1 MEKKY
6 KYIGYWFLQLIPL
19 AFIAFYKPYFQYFP
33 SFVGIRSALHIHT
46 FIASLWILLLIAQPL
61 LILNKKFNAH
71 RTLGNISYVLF
82 PLMVASF
89 IPLMIDVAK
98 SPFPKALFFSVADLT
113 LLIVFYGL
121 AIYHKKIVQLHMRY
135 MILTAIVFLGPT
147 VVRIGSIV
155 LHQPLLISQGIQ
167 YLLIAGILITLILRD
182 RPDGQRS
189 KPYLTGSVLYVIHAA
204 AFYSVFIE

>member
-6 KYIGYWFLQLIPL
+6 KAIGYWFLLLIPL
-19 AFIAFYKPYFQYFP
+19 AIIAFYKPYFQFFP
-33 SFVGIRSALHIHT
+33 SFVGIRSSLHIHT
-46 FIASLWILLLIAQPL
+46 FIASSWILLLIAQPL
-61 LILNKKFNAH
+61 LVLKKKFNSH
-71 RTLGNISYVLF
+71 RTLGKISY
-82 PLMVASF
+82 
-89 IPLMIDVAK
+89 IPLMINVAQ

-113 LLIVFYGL
+113 LLIIFYGL
-121 AIYHKKIVQLHMRY
+121 AIYNKNNVQLHMRY

-147 VVRIGSIV
+147 VGRIGGIWFN
-155 LHQPLLISQGIQ
+155 QPPLISQGIQ
-167 YLLIAGILITLILRD
+167 YLLIAAILVTLILRD

>member
-6 KYIGYWFLQLIPL
+6 TALGYWFLLLIPL
-19 AFIAFYKPYFQYFP
+19 AIIAFYKPYFQFFP
-33 SFVGIRSALHIHT
+33 SFVGIRSSLHIHT

-61 LILNKKFNAH
+61 LILKKKYKSH
-71 RTLGNISYVLF
+71 RTLGKISYVLF

-89 IPLMIDVAK
+89 IPLMINVAQ

-121 AIYHKKIVQLHMRY
+121 AIYHKKKVQLHMRY

-147 VVRIGSIV
+147 VGRIGGIWFN
-155 LHQPLLISQGIQ
+155 QPPLISQGIQ
-167 YLLIAGILITLILRD
+167 YLLIAAILIALIMRD